1 MDFIKNWTFSVC
13 ATLIISVIFS
23 VVSPKGTM
31 GKFYKVIISL
41 FIFASFIFPLTD
53 FDSSDFFREFD
64 FESEYQTVVEDTAEI
79 KVKSIIE
86 AELEKNG
93 IKSAV
98 VSCEASESDNEIS
111 IDKVTIAVADAYE
124 CESVKDIVFNSLG
137 IVAEVKHIGE

>member
-1 MDFIKNWTFSVC
+1 MDFIKSWTFSVC
-13 ATLIISVIFS
+13 ITLIISVIFS

-53 FDSSDFFREFD
+53 FDASDFFRNVD
-64 FESEYQTVVEDTAEI
+64 FEAEYQNVVENTAQI

-93 IKSAV
+93 IKSAI

-111 IDKVTIAVADAYE
+111 IDKVVISVADSYE
-124 CESVKDIVFNSLG
+124 CEYVKDIVFNSLG
-137 IVAEVKHIGE
+137 IVAEVKHIGD